1 MKLDK
6 ALVEDV
12 DVAIDMSPLI
22 DMVFLLLIF
31 FIVASTVVDLSKPSV
46 ELVSATEAKAPEE
59 TKGRMQ
65 VSVNADEVLFIGP
78 APVSIEELKEQV
90 GQEMEIDPE
99 TRIFLRVDRTV
110 PYVLTKKIMNTLSEV
125 DALDLIFATF
135 EE

>member
-12 DVAIDMSPLI
+12 DVTIDMSPLI

-46 ELVSATEAKAPEE
+46 DLVSATEAKAPEE

-65 VSVNADEVLFIGP
+65 VSVNADEVIFIGP
-78 APVSIEELKEQV
+78 TPVSIEDLKEQV
-90 GQEMEIDPE
+90 GKEMEVAPE

-110 PYVLTKKIMNTLSEV
+110 PYVLTKKIMSTLSEV

>member
-12 DVAIDMSPLI
+12 DVTIDMSPLI

-46 ELVSATEAKAPEE
+46 DLVSATEAKAPEE

-65 VSVNADEVLFIGP
+65 VSVNADEVIFIGP
-78 APVSIEELKEQV
+78 TPVSIEDLKEQV
-90 GQEMEIDPE
+90 GKEMEVAPE